1 MSSDL
6 QHVQSTLSEE
16 QSHAVAE
23 WLVAEGVGSMREGM
37 SADANLCF
45 LLAARLS
52 GGRYESDDGLVM
64 EIREGTVELTR
75 NVN

>member
-1 MSSDL
+1 MSTDL
-6 QHVQSTLSEE
+6 QNVKERLSKP
-16 QSHAVAE
+16 QQKAVAE